1 MEPTSLGTFLKM
13 FGGKFFSFLLP
24 NIKNSKVFRDI
35 KDKWVKD
42 NYAQKTSLMFKA
54 AIADAKA
61 SLDLPEELVIRLL
74 EDSINRETV
83 FLWILEGTPKKIDE
97 DSLNLEPYMESY
109 PQYQDLLR
117 PFFEL
122 ISLSLDDYKTK
133 HWEPEFLELLS
144 KIDNL
149 EQITKSGFDKV
160 IRTQSVAIDLVQEN
174 NRYLKEVITPTEFK
188 DLNDLIKSGK
198 LVTARIKA
206 TERLKKVNLKRNEI
220 LELHLVIANTYLVSR
235 DNDKAVQHLYTAITH
250 CDHDTRKKRLE
261 ALANL
266 LQDRFEQALKLI
278 EKAIEV
284 EGESSENINI
294 LINILIKQKKF
305 DEALKLIENQKGVD
319 FELLKANIFLSSNEF
334 AKTLNI
340 INQKLDETPFA
351 VDWLMLKAEASM
363 LKLEH
368 DIASNK
374 TIYPERIS
382 NEIMPLFEKIEKQA
396 TDNVGILDRIKELK
410 AALYFRNNKYSEA
423 KLILEEIFQSN
434 KDFSSLVFANLL
446 INCSCSGDWEKA
458 ISLLEEKNSKQ
469 QLTDLEI
476 VTLIDAYIQASET
489 EKAIS
494 FLKINKPKFHIGS
507 KFPFSYYFSYIDAL
521 FSLLNHTEIRELI
534 TSVEQETNNITT
546 INILKGYYSFKKH
559 EWDNVINYL
568 EPSIDKLEKDALI
581 PVENCLAEAYI
592 NRGTI
597 EDYKK
602 LKKIIIAIPNW
613 IQHEILLERYVQ
625 ALYHL
630 GEYENIIA
638 LNKQSPFKSKFLLNI
653 SAFIYFKLGWYEI
666 AKENYL
672 SLYQQ
677 TGALDYQLRYANC
690 LYRLGNTS
698 DCVDI
703 LSSAEI
709 RVRKS
714 GEFEDYQ
721 LLCLAF
727 VDAKEYRKAMEFAY
741 LTFIA
746 GKDQPK
752 VWGFF
757 FFQMSQLNQFVDNP
771 DEKWIKEY
779 KRTINDFKNVFPD
792 EEPFFKTI
800 QMTEGDN
807 LPAELIAELKH
818 SNDAVSFIKSSFSEQ
833 KFPISFLVGVMNKGP
848 FESWAHIV
856 NEKDVYLWTM
866 KGFFKE
872 LFDGAMIAG
881 LSHNILCDFTTLL
894 TIQNLELLETLNENF
909 QLYIHQ
915 EQFDAAFQE
924 YTQNKLQMENGMK
937 LLSYENGNVRMTQY
951 TSEQL
956 KVSLK
961 NQEELFAWIDK
972 HCIRLGNVIS
982 NNHREDYEDDNLT
995 FLNNPLEICKEAKL
1009 TMLVDSLLVRDY
1021 AEQQHEVNCFSTL
1034 DFINLLFVQ
1043 KIIDAEMK
1051 NQYIGK
1057 LLMMGHVLVP
1067 VHAEVFIYYLKES
1080 NYKVTHEIS
1089 LLFDYLKLK
1098 HFDEEFLVNI
1108 IGEILSWIWT
1118 ENISSDDRHALTEHL
1133 CATIC
1138 DNRSESVVLSDL
1150 IKHSKANFTSFPE
1163 DQWVKMS
1170 EFIVT
1175 WQKENQLSY

>member
-1 MEPTSLGTFLKM
+1 MGTTALGTFLKM
-13 FGGKFFSFLLP
+13 FGGKFFSFLFP
-24 NIKNSKVFRDI
+24 KIKNSKFFRDI

-42 NYAQKTSLMFKA
+42 NYAQKTTLMFQA
-54 AIADAKA
+54 SIDDAKS
-61 SLDLPEELVIRLL
+61 SLDLPEELVIKLL
-74 EDSINRETV
+74 EDPINRDEV
-83 FLWILEGTPKKIDE
+83 FLWILKGAPENIDE
-97 DSLNLEPYMESY
+97 NSLNLEPYMESF

-122 ISLSLDDYKTK
+122 ISLGLNDYKTK

-149 EQITKSGFDKV
+149 EQITKAGFENV
-160 IRTQSVAIDLVQEN
+160 IQKQSVTMDLVQEN
-174 NRYLKEVITPTEFK
+174 NRYLKEVITPTEFN
-188 DLNDLIKSGK
+188 DLNDLIQSGK
-198 LVTARIKA
+198 LIAAREKA

-220 LELHLVIANTYLVSR
+220 LELHIIIANTYLESR
-235 DNDKAVQHLYTAITH
+235 DYEKAIQHLYTAITH
-250 CDHDTRKKRLE
+250 CDHETRKKRLE

-266 LQDRFEQALKLI
+266 LQDRFEQALKKI

-284 EGESSENINI
+284 DGESRENINI

-305 DEALKLIENQKGVD
+305 DEALKMIEKQTEED

-334 AKTLNI
+334 EKALDI
-340 INQKLDETPFA
+340 VNQKLGETPLD
-351 VDWLMLKAEASM
+351 VDWLMLKVEASM

-368 DIASNK
+368 DIANNK
-374 TIYPERIS
+374 TIYPETLFD
-382 NEIMPLFEKIEKQA
+382 EIMPLFEKIEKQA
-396 TDNVGILDRIKELK
+396 TENAGILNRVKELK
-410 AALYFRNNKYSEA
+410 AALYFRNGKYSEA
-423 KLILEEIFQSN
+423 KLILDEIFQSN
-434 KDFSSLVFANLL
+434 KDFSSLIFANLL
-446 INCSCSGDWEKA
+446 VNCSCSADWEKT
-458 ISLLEEKNSKQ
+458 ISLLEEKGSKQ
-469 QLTDLEI
+469 QLNEI
-476 VTLIDAYIQASET
+476 EIATLADAYIKAGQT

-494 FLKINKPKFHIGS
+494 ILKINKPKVS
-507 KFPFSYYFSYIDAL
+507 LYSSFPFNYYFSYIDAL
-521 FSLLNHTEIRELI
+521 FSLLKHTEIRELI
-534 TSVEQETNNITT
+534 TSVEQEINSIKV

-568 EPSIDKLEKDALI
+568 EPNMDKLEKNSLVA
-581 PVENCLAEAYI
+581 VENCLTAAYL

-613 IQHEILLERYVQ
+613 IQHEFLLERYVR

-630 GEYENIIA
+630 GEYENIIS
-638 LNKQSPFKSKFLLNI
+638 LNKQFPFKSIFSLNI
-653 SAFIYFKLGWYEI
+653 IAIIYFNLGWYEI

-677 TGALDYQLRYANC
+677 TGSLDHQLRYANC
-690 LYRLGNTS
+690 LYRLGNTT

-721 LLCLAF
+721 LLSLAF
-727 VDAKEYRKAMEFAY
+727 LNAKEYRKAMEFAY
-741 LTFIA
+741 LTFMA
-746 GKDQPK
+746 GKDNPR

-757 FFQMSQLNQFVDNP
+757 FFQMSQLSQFVDNP

-779 KRTINDFKNVFPD
+779 KRTMNDFEKVFPD
-792 EEPFFKTI
+792 EEPFLKMI
-800 QMTEGDN
+800 QISEGDN
-807 LPAELIAELKH
+807 LSTELVEELKH
-818 SNDAVSFIKSSFSEQ
+818 SNDAASYIKSSLSGQ
-833 KFPISFLVGVMNKGP
+833 KFPISFLVGIMNKGP
-848 FESWAHIV
+848 FESWAHVV
-856 NEKDVYLWTM
+856 NEKDTYLWTM
-866 KGFFKE
+866 EGSIKE
-872 LFDGAMIAG
+872 LYNGAMIAG
-881 LSHNILCDFTTLL
+881 LSQNVLCDFTTLL
-894 TIQNLELLETLNENF
+894 TIQNLELLETLNKNF

-924 YTQNKLQMENGMK
+924 YTQNKLQIENGLK
-937 LLSYENGNVRMTQY
+937 FLSYEDGGIRMTEY
-951 TSEQL
+951 TPEQI

-961 NQEELFAWIDK
+961 KQEDLFGWIDK

-982 NNHREDYEDDNLT
+982 NTHRKDYEDDNLT
-995 FLNNPLEICKEAKL
+995 FLNHPLEICKETKS

-1021 AEQQHEVNCFSTL
+1021 AKQFHKVSCFSTL

-1043 KIIDAEMK
+1043 KTINDEMK

-1089 LLFDYLKLK
+1089 LLFNYLKIK
-1098 HFDEEFLVNI
+1098 HFNEEFLVNV

-1118 ENISSDDRHALTEHL
+1118 ENISSDDRYALTERL
-1133 CATIC
+1133 YTLLST
-1138 DNRSESVVLSDL
+1138 NKNESIAISNL
-1150 IKHSKANFTSFPE
+1150 IEHSKAHFHSSHE
-1163 DQWVKMS
+1163 EHWIKMS
-1170 EFIVT
+1170 ECIET
-1175 WQKENQLSY
+1175 LRKKE